1 MSESNAI
8 LAKRVL
14 QNDQSAFAVLFG
26 RHHAR
31 VFQVCMRILRH
42 RQDAE
47 DMTQET
53 FTRAARYLERWDSKR
68 PFEPWLVAIA
78 GNCCR
83 TLLASR
89 RGHHSLTA
97 AVEPVVDSD
106 SNAALTCLTEEVD
119 LALQRLAGGQRQA
132 FELFHR
138 HEMDYQEIAQRMD
151 RPVGTIKTWIH
162 RARIQLIQ
170 QLQDREVVYLQRQA
184 DGSTDTWTEPADKD
198 SAMNKSRVSNTR
210 AGYGHEARP

>member
-1 MSESNAI
+1 MSDSNAI

-14 QNDQSAFAVLFG
+14 ENDQSAFAILFG

-31 VFQVCMRILRH
+31 VFRVCLKMLGH

-53 FTRAARYLERWDSKR
+53 FSRAAKYLERWDSRR

-78 GNCCR
+78 GNRCR
-83 TLLASR
+83 SFLSSR
-89 RGHHSLTA
+89 RGHRTLSPLIEP
-97 AVEPVVDSD
+97 AVEGDPSGAF
-106 SNAALTCLTEEVD
+106 AALNEEVD
-119 LALQRLAGGQRQA
+119 FALDQLNETQRKA

-138 HEMDYQEIAQRMD
+138 DGLGYQDIADQMD
-151 RPVGTIKTWIH
+151 RPIGTIKTWIH

-170 QLQDREVVYLQRQA
+170 RLQDREVVHIPSVHHSLG
-184 DGSTDTWTEPADKD
+184 DSTSE
-198 SAMNKSRVSNTR
+198 VSS
-210 AGYGHEARP
+210 

>member
-78 GNCCR
+78 GNRCR

-89 RGHHSLTA
+89 QGHRSLTA
-97 AVEPVVDSD
+97 VVEPADDFDSGG
-106 SNAALTCLTEEVD
+106 ALASLTEEVD
-119 LALQRLAGGQRQA
+119 LALNRLAGGQRQA

-138 HEMDYQEIAQRMD
+138 HGMSYQEIASRMD

-162 RARIQLIQ
+162 RARTQLIQ
-170 QLQDREVVYLQRQA
+170 QLQDREVVYLHRHAESSATTSNERTDAVTFARKVDEVQR
-184 DGSTDTWTEPADKD
+184 
-198 SAMNKSRVSNTR
+198 
-210 AGYGHEARP
+210 

>member
-14 QNDQSAFAVLFG
+14 ENDEGAFAVLFS
-26 RHHAR
+26 RYQAR
-31 VFQVCMRILRH
+31 VFHVCMKILRH

-53 FTRAARYLERWDSKR
+53 FTRAVRYLERWDSRR

-78 GNCCR
+78 GNRCR

-89 RGHHSLTA
+89 QGHRSLTP
-97 AVEPVVDSD
+97 AVEPAVDSD
-106 SNAALTCLTEEVD
+106 PTGALAALSEEVD
-119 LALQRLAGGQRQA
+119 LALDRLSGGQRQA

-138 HEMDYQEIAQRMD
+138 QGLGYQQIAQRMG

-162 RARIQLIQ
+162 RARAQLIQ
-170 QLQDREVVYLQRQA
+170 QLQDREVVHRH
-184 DGSTDTWTEPADKD
+184 
-198 SAMNKSRVSNTR
+198 R
-210 AGYGHEARP
+210 AGVIPDVRRIHETDSSHGSGTAKEVQP

>member
-14 QNDQSAFAVLFG
+14 ENDDGAFAVLFG
-26 RHHAR
+26 RYYER
-31 VFQVCMRILRH
+31 VFRVCMKILRH

-53 FTRAARYLERWDSKR
+53 FSRAARYLERWDSRR

-78 GNCCR
+78 GNRCR

-89 RGHHSLTA
+89 QGHRSLNPA
-97 AVEPVVDSD
+97 LEPSVDSD
-106 SNAALTCLTEEVD
+106 STGALSTLVEEVD
-119 LALQRLAGGQRQA
+119 LALDRLANEQRQA

-138 HEMDYQEIAQRMD
+138 QGLGYQEIAQYMG

-162 RARIQLIQ
+162 RARGQLIQ
-170 QLQDREVVYLQRQA
+170 QLQDREVVYLNRA
-184 DGSTDTWTEPADKD
+184 DPNPGARAADEVQ
-198 SAMNKSRVSNTR
+198 S
-210 AGYGHEARP
+210 